1 MRAASQA
8 KIRENSRCIAQ
19 AFKPRSHHA
28 VLLQY

>member
-1 MRAASQA
+1 MQAASQA
-8 KIRENSRCIAQ
+8 KTRENGRCIAR